1 MKKYTIHFVFC
12 LRIGSAAR
20 PCRRGTAVNW
30 IITGVINP
38 LIWPRQSRPSRF
50 GHKIVFTTFQK
61 YFFTTSKKQMEGHF
75 WNDFFC
81 YVFKLIQ
88 VITEW
93 SFPSDH
99 PPSVSQ
105 ESFWS
110 PWLQN
115 DAKIKKKSKKP
126 IFNSPNRQKKMKDLA
141 PQSLPP
147 ICNLCTSS

>member
-1 MKKYTIHFVFC
+1 M
-12 LRIGSAAR
+12 GSAAR

-50 GHKIVFTTFQK
+50 CHKIIFTTFHKYFFTTFQK
-61 YFFTTSKKQMEGHF
+61 TNGGSFLK
-75 WNDFFC
+75 WFFC

-88 VITEW
+88 DITEW

-110 PWLQN
+110 PWLQK
-115 DAKIKKKSKKP
+115 DAKILKKVQKTHFQFPKQTKKL
-126 IFNSPNRQKKMKDLA
+126 KDLA

-147 ICNLCTSS
+147 KSILCTSS